1 MWLLGIE
8 FRTSAWFGQSYSLAP
23 TLSSPKIY
31 LNKYTVTIFRQA
43 RRGHQ
48 ISLGVVVSHHVIAG
62 I

>member
-8 FRTSAWFGQSYSLAP
+8 LFLEPLIAP
-23 TLSSPKIY
+23 AQNLFIIIH
-31 LNKYTVTIFRQA
+31 NYTVAVFRHA

-48 ISLGVVVSHHVIAG
+48 ISLKVVVSHHVAAG